1 MVYRVGITLLT
12 PRCSLTFRV
21 SKAALEP
28 QVRLGPQVL
37 W

>member
-1 MVYRVGITLLT
+1 MYNVGIAFLT